1 MDPKTLFQRIL
12 VAVDSKGFA
21 LNAFEQAL
29 ALAKALDSQ
38 LVAVHASE
46 THSAM
51 WMGLNDQQ
59 ISAILASNLASS
71 RAEVIAA
78 LNLQG
83 RAHEFDIASDED
95 LLRVVPGYSS
105 KAILQIAEKTQ
116 AELLVLGAHSR
127 RALFDLGSTTR
138 SILSHTSLPV
148 WRQVGDVEPIKTIMV
163 AVDFS
168 EQSRR
173 ALTFGHALAARLG
186 ANLRV
191 LHSYEAPAYAF
202 TAAIEDDSGTK
213 LLLEQER
220 TVAVNRLAEW
230 MENFEWGTVQAS
242 SAFVDGEAR
251 SCIISEGENADL
263 IVLGTHGRTG
273 LSRFLVGSVAQ
284 GVLEKSQKPV
294 LVIPDPGR
302 KWELE

>member
-1 MDPKTLFQRIL
+1 MEPKTLFQRIL
-12 VAVDSKGFA
+12 VAVDAKGYA

-29 ALAKALDSQ
+29 ALAKVLESR

-51 WMGLNDQQ
+51 WMGLNEKQ
-59 ISAILASNLASS
+59 ISAIMDSNLATS
-71 RAEVIAA
+71 RAEVIAS
-78 LNLQG
+78 LSLQD
-83 RAHEFDIASDED
+83 RAHEFDIASDKD

-148 WRQVGDVEPIKTIMV
+148 WRQVGDPQPIRTIMV

-168 EQSRR
+168 EQSKL
-173 ALTFGHALAARLG
+173 ALRYAHALAARLG
-186 ANLRV
+186 ANLRL

-202 TAAIEDDSGTK
+202 TAEIEDESGAK
-213 LLLEQER
+213 HVLEQER

-230 MENFEWGTVQAS
+230 MEDFEWGAVQAS
-242 SAFVDGEAR
+242 STFVDGEAR
-251 SCIISEGENADL
+251 SCIITEGESSDL

-284 GVLEKSQKPV
+284 AVLEKSQKPV
-294 LVIPDPGR
+294 LVVPDPDR